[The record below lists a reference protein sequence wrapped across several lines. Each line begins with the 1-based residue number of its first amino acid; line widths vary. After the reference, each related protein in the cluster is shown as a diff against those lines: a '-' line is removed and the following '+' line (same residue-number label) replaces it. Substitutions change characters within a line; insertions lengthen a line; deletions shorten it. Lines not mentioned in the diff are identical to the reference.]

1 MKEMPRV
8 TSSCRQ
14 LERWA
19 CYLWASPAG
28 CHIVAPSDMMD
39 GRIAAIKKALI
50 SNDMGNKVSMKPV
63 CRGSNLNR
71 VAAL

>member
-1 MKEMPRV
+1 MKEMSRV

-19 CYLWASPAG
+19 CYLWPSPAG

-63 CRGSNLNR
+63 CRGSNPNR
-71 VAAL
+71 VAPL